1 MKESIEEMFP
11 VWSDEPDDPQLVRL
25 VEDIHAGRYVK
36 GFWEVQR
43 DEQGKGNEKKKK
55 KKTKGVSS
63 EAEPSTKKQKK
74 EAAETR
80 KGSSEEEAVLD
91 KATLTNLVSAL
102 QNISAK
108 FDAYDFDRN
117 RPVMDEKTLDNV
129 VKAVVQQSLK
139 VLGERK
145 IPDNDAKLSSAG
157 VEKSLSV
164 TSSPRRRSPPEKS
177 DKSPVV
183 EPQAQEEKSVK
194 TPVTEPRQQKKP
206 VKSPEPPQQKE
217 KAVKSPVPP
226 QRKEKA
232 VKSPVPAQ
240 QKQQK
245 SVKSPAL
252 AETPAKKNSELEKDT
267 VVRRILGDDFNE
279 IDFIS
284 VSPAKITK
292 DAKDGKDANVPAY
305 GRGLRGKAKRT
316 VTVKDE
322 AIEDKKKAQRAE
334 AALKRK
340 EKQEAKKKENE
351 EKKQKRKAAELQKK
365 QEAGLQ
371 KKKKE
376 DEAELPKKKKEKEA
390 ELPKKKKEEEAELQR
405 SEECV
410 VTNDEVLAEDNAL
423 AAESDVEPAE
433 LIRSSVIKELRE
445 KSVKLSPQ
453 GFSLTNLDSA
463 PVFPY
468 IGDNGQTTCMRKNIT
483 PSSVIYDPCAPV
495 DPARLEKLKQHIK
508 AIPPKPPAPKDKPEE
523 PSADHESDFYSIL
536 MHERPWPD
544 KEYGWVFDNVSLY

>member
-1 MKESIEEMFP
+1 
-11 VWSDEPDDPQLVRL
+11 
-25 VEDIHAGRYVK
+25 
-36 GFWEVQR
+36 
-43 DEQGKGNEKKKK
+43 
-55 KKTKGVSS
+55 
-63 EAEPSTKKQKK
+63 
-74 EAAETR
+74 
-80 KGSSEEEAVLD
+80 
-91 KATLTNLVSAL
+91 
-102 QNISAK
+102 
-108 FDAYDFDRN
+108 
-117 RPVMDEKTLDNV
+117 
-129 VKAVVQQSLK
+129 
-139 VLGERK
+139 
-145 IPDNDAKLSSAG
+145 
-157 VEKSLSV
+157 
-164 TSSPRRRSPPEKS
+164 
-177 DKSPVV
+177 
-183 EPQAQEEKSVK
+183 PQAQEEKSVK

-217 KAVKSPVPP
+217 KAAKSPVPP

-410 VTNDEVLAEDNAL
+410 VTNDE
-423 AAESDVEPAE
+423 
-433 LIRSSVIKELRE
+433 
-445 KSVKLSPQ
+445 
-453 GFSLTNLDSA
+453 
-463 PVFPY
+463 
-468 IGDNGQTTCMRKNIT
+468 
-483 PSSVIYDPCAPV
+483 
-495 DPARLEKLKQHIK
+495 
-508 AIPPKPPAPKDKPEE
+508 
-523 PSADHESDFYSIL
+523 SDFYSIL

>member
-1 MKESIEEMFP
+1 
-11 VWSDEPDDPQLVRL
+11 
-25 VEDIHAGRYVK
+25 
-36 GFWEVQR
+36 
-43 DEQGKGNEKKKK
+43 
-55 KKTKGVSS
+55 
-63 EAEPSTKKQKK
+63 
-74 EAAETR
+74 
-80 KGSSEEEAVLD
+80 
-91 KATLTNLVSAL
+91 
-102 QNISAK
+102 NISAK

-145 IPDNDAKLSSAG
+145 IPDNDAKLSSAC

-405 SEECV
+405 SAECV
-410 VTNDEVLAEDNAL
+410 VTNDEKMSSSLYVSGNTYFHRRHVERGTPKHCWCG
-423 AAESDVEPAE
+423 EPAE
-433 LIRSSVIKELRE
+433 LCTSASRANPGRLYYCCRKGYIKRHLFKWADECLVE
-445 KSVKLSPQ
+445 EVEDMKSVMSDMTKGISDL
-453 GFSLTNLDSA
+453 
-463 PVFPY
+463 
-468 IGDNGQTTCMRKNIT
+468 R
-483 PSSVIYDPCAPV
+483 V
-495 DPARLEKLKQHIK
+495 DVGRLEKELGKAEKMKCLMFPVVMDLQCGIPRTCDCGAATIVLTSGTIKNPGRRFYRCGANSGQNHVFKWLDEAHDEEFVVVANKLATIEQDLAAIK
-508 AIPPKPPAPKDKPEE
+508 AELDDMKKDIIEIIRIIECLRMK
-523 PSADHESDFYSIL
+523 S
-536 MHERPWPD
+536 
-544 KEYGWVFDNVSLY
+544 

>member
-1 MKESIEEMFP
+1 ME
-11 VWSDEPDDPQLVRL
+11 
-25 VEDIHAGRYVK
+25 
-36 GFWEVQR
+36 
-43 DEQGKGNEKKKK
+43 
-55 KKTKGVSS
+55 
-63 EAEPSTKKQKK
+63 
-74 EAAETR
+74 
-80 KGSSEEEAVLD
+80 
-91 KATLTNLVSAL
+91 
-102 QNISAK
+102 
-108 FDAYDFDRN
+108 
-117 RPVMDEKTLDNV
+117 EKTLDNV

-226 QRKEKA
+226 QQKEKA

-279 IDFIS
+279 TDFIS
-284 VSPAKITK
+284 VSPAKIT
-292 DAKDGKDANVPAY
+292 KDGKDANVPAY
-305 GRGLRGKAKRT
+305 GRGFRGKAKRT

-340 EKQEAKKKENE
+340 EKQEAKKKRERGEETE
-351 EKKQKRKAAELQKK
+351 EKC
-365 QEAGLQ
+365 G
-371 KKKKE
+371 
-376 DEAELPKKKKEKEA
+376 
-390 ELPKKKKEEEAELQR
+390 
-405 SEECV
+405 
-410 VTNDEVLAEDNAL
+410 
-423 AAESDVEPAE
+423 
-433 LIRSSVIKELRE
+433 
-445 KSVKLSPQ
+445 
-453 GFSLTNLDSA
+453 
-463 PVFPY
+463 
-468 IGDNGQTTCMRKNIT
+468 
-483 PSSVIYDPCAPV
+483 
-495 DPARLEKLKQHIK
+495 
-508 AIPPKPPAPKDKPEE
+508 
-523 PSADHESDFYSIL
+523 
-536 MHERPWPD
+536 
-544 KEYGWVFDNVSLY
+544 

>member
-1 MKESIEEMFP
+1 
-11 VWSDEPDDPQLVRL
+11 
-25 VEDIHAGRYVK
+25 
-36 GFWEVQR
+36 
-43 DEQGKGNEKKKK
+43 
-55 KKTKGVSS
+55 
-63 EAEPSTKKQKK
+63 
-74 EAAETR
+74 
-80 KGSSEEEAVLD
+80 
-91 KATLTNLVSAL
+91 
-102 QNISAK
+102 
-108 FDAYDFDRN
+108 
-117 RPVMDEKTLDNV
+117 
-129 VKAVVQQSLK
+129 QSLK

-252 AETPAKKNSELEKDT
+252 AETPAKKNAELEKDT

-279 IDFIS
+279 TDFIS

-376 DEAELPKKKKEKEA
+376 DEAELQKKKEGK
-390 ELPKKKKEEEAELQR
+390 R
-405 SEECV
+405 
-410 VTNDEVLAEDNAL
+410 
-423 AAESDVEPAE
+423 
-433 LIRSSVIKELRE
+433 
-445 KSVKLSPQ
+445 
-453 GFSLTNLDSA
+453 G
-463 PVFPY
+463 
-468 IGDNGQTTCMRKNIT
+468 
-483 PSSVIYDPCAPV
+483 
-495 DPARLEKLKQHIK
+495 
-508 AIPPKPPAPKDKPEE
+508 
-523 PSADHESDFYSIL
+523 
-536 MHERPWPD
+536 
-544 KEYGWVFDNVSLY
+544 

>member
-1 MKESIEEMFP
+1 MFP
-11 VWSDEPDDPQLVRL
+11 
-25 VEDIHAGRYVK
+25 
-36 GFWEVQR
+36 R

-252 AETPAKKNSELEKDT
+252 AETPAKKNAELEKDT

-279 IDFIS
+279 TDFIS

-376 DEAELPKKKKEKEA
+376 DEAELQKKKKEKEA

-405 SEECV
+405 TEECV
-410 VTNDEVLAEDNAL
+410 VTNDEITHWRR
-423 AAESDVEPAE
+423 S
-433 LIRSSVIKELRE
+433 LISSQL
-445 KSVKLSPQ
+445 
-453 GFSLTNLDSA
+453 N
-463 PVFPY
+463 
-468 IGDNGQTTCMRKNIT
+468 
-483 PSSVIYDPCAPV
+483 
-495 DPARLEKLKQHIK
+495 
-508 AIPPKPPAPKDKPEE
+508 
-523 PSADHESDFYSIL
+523 
-536 MHERPWPD
+536 
-544 KEYGWVFDNVSLY
+544 

>member
-1 MKESIEEMFP
+1 MFP

-25 VEDIHAGRYVK
+25 VKDIHAGRYVK

-183 EPQAQEEKSVK
+183 EPQAQEEKS
-194 TPVTEPRQQKKP
+194 KKP

-245 SVKSPAL
+245 SIKSPAL
-252 AETPAKKNSELEKDT
+252 AETPAKKNAELEKDT

-279 IDFIS
+279 TDFIS

-292 DAKDGKDANVPAY
+292 DVKDGKDANVPAY

-351 EKKQKRKAAELQKK
+351 EKKHKRKAAELQKK

-371 KKKKE
+371 KKKME
-376 DEAELPKKKKEKEA
+376 DEAELQKKRRKKRLSYRRRRKKK
-390 ELPKKKKEEEAELQR
+390 R
-405 SEECV
+405 
-410 VTNDEVLAEDNAL
+410 NVL
-423 AAESDVEPAE
+423 
-433 LIRSSVIKELRE
+433 
-445 KSVKLSPQ
+445 
-453 GFSLTNLDSA
+453 
-463 PVFPY
+463 
-468 IGDNGQTTCMRKNIT
+468 
-483 PSSVIYDPCAPV
+483 
-495 DPARLEKLKQHIK
+495 
-508 AIPPKPPAPKDKPEE
+508 
-523 PSADHESDFYSIL
+523 
-536 MHERPWPD
+536 
-544 KEYGWVFDNVSLY
+544 